1 MGGYVTPAVELE
13 GTELPPPPAN
23 LPVRGEQEVTEPLQH
38 HRNKYTQLANT
49 GFQNVTMT
57 CSKETNQGNI
67 KKKKKPR
74 KGNLPYELY
83 TTHRAGVGAAA
94 GATHT
99 GLEWLHGCT
108 TLYLRSIASPH
119 CHIVTV
125 LLAAWTTTQQSHP
138 VQY

>member
-67 KKKKKPR
+67 KKKKNPER
-74 KGNLPYELY
+74 ETFPMNCI
-83 TTHRAGVGAAA
+83 R
-94 GATHT
+94 HT
-99 GLEWLHGCT
+99 EPESERLLGQHIQVWNGYMAVQHFTCE
-108 TLYLRSIASPH
+108 ASP
-119 CHIVTV
+119 VPT
-125 LLAAWTTTQQSHP
+125 AT
-138 VQY
+138 